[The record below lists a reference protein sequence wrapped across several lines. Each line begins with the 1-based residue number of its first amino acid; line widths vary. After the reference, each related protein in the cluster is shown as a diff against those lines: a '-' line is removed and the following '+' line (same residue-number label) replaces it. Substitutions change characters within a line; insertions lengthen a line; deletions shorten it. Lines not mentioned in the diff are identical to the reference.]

1 MHFERY
7 IEQYFKKLI
16 MIKNE
21 TCKMCGSDKIIQG
34 VKMLDFGHA
43 NIKRSLSLEV
53 DKSKGFFHKNI
64 EKKQLHISESFHINN
79 VCCIVIIVER
89 IVNASSKGICSCN
102 SAAF

>member
-64 EKKQLHISESFHINN
+64 EKSDISTN
-79 VCCIVIIVER
+79 VCGNCGNIELYAINYHELWEFY
-89 IVNASSKGICSCN
+89 N
-102 SAAF
+102 SNK